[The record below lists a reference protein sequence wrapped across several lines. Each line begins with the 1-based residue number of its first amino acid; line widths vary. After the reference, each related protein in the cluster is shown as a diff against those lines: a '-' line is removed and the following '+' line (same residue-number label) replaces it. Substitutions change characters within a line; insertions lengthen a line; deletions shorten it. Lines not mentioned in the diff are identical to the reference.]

1 MREPAKTFE
10 DLVVWQKAHQFVLAV
25 YRVSRSFPR
34 SETYGLTSQFRRAA
48 VSVAA
53 NIAEGF
59 RKRGKADKIRFL
71 NIAQGSLEESRY
83 YPRRADA
90 RNPIGVGIGIAIGVA
105 RAIDTDSD
113 SDPDPEKAGYASA
126 SLIPYADRCPTTTQR
141 GDAWTVFYN
150 GLGHRS
156 RAYSRDSTAS
166 CSRDASGR

>member
-25 YRVSRSFPR
+25 YRVSRAFPR
-34 SETYGLTSQFRRAA
+34 SETYGLSSQFRRAA

-83 YPRRADA
+83 YVILARDLDYGDVAELRTLLEEVSKLLDA
-90 RNPIGVGIGIAIGVA
+90 YL
-105 RAIDTDSD
+105 RAILNSD
-113 SDPDPEKAGYASA
+113 S
-126 SLIPYADRCPTTTQR
+126 
-141 GDAWTVFYN
+141 
-150 GLGHRS
+150 
-156 RAYSRDSTAS
+156 
-166 CSRDASGR
+166 